1 MTEGE
6 NHPSKLSRII
16 TMRRKVFV
24 FDLTSITS
32 KDMSDKYPQK
42 MIQIIKNILK
52 NGDKVVFTA
61 VNKDRL
67 AEYSSRL

>member
-1 MTEGE
+1 
-6 NHPSKLSRII
+6 
-16 TMRRKVFV
+16 MRRKVFV